1 MHPLRGM
8 YGRMPHGR
16 AVGGTAGNESCV
28 QSEEM
33 QYLRTMRPSLSHA
46 GDADSSNQHNLFRM
60 RKIAVL
66 LSGGVDSLVTARILK
81 DQGHSVFGIHFFTGY
96 ETPDGDGL
104 PGETS
109 SSTTSVIK
117 PREAAAGIASRLRDQ
132 LEIPIEIFDVRK
144 AFQSVVVD
152 YFVRTYQEGRT
163 PNPCMKCNPFIKFG
177 ACLSLAAKQGAS
189 HLATGHYAR
198 VRMDSDG
205 TFHLLRGKDHKKDQ
219 SYFLAG
225 LNQQILAKALF
236 PLGEFTKAET
246 IALSHKLGLKPVA
259 PKESQDICFISN
271 CTYGE
276 FLEQQ
281 PGFISQKGLVE
292 DIDGHVIGEHQGLH
306 HYTIGQR
313 RGINIPASEPYYV
326 IRMDAEQNR
335 LVVGFKEDAFS
346 DTSYVEDIQWIHGPP
361 PQPISVMTRIR
372 YRHERA
378 PSQLT
383 PLGEHAARIRFEAPQ
398 SAITPGQAAVFYD
411 RDEVLGGGWITA

>member
-1 MHPLRGM
+1 
-8 YGRMPHGR
+8 
-16 AVGGTAGNESCV
+16 
-28 QSEEM
+28 
-33 QYLRTMRPSLSHA
+33 
-46 GDADSSNQHNLFRM
+46 M

-81 DQGHSVFGIHFFTGY
+81 DQGHSIFGIHFVTGY
-96 ETPDGDGL
+96 EPSDGATF

-117 PREAAAGIASRLRDQ
+117 PREAAAVIVSRLRDQ
-132 LEIPIEIFDVRK
+132 LEIPIEIFDARK

-163 PNPCMKCNPFIKFG
+163 PNPCMVCNPLIKFG
-177 ACLSLAAKQGAS
+177 ACLSLAEKQGAS

-198 VRMDSDG
+198 VKKYSNG
-205 TFHLLRGKDHKKDQ
+205 SFHLLRGKDHKKDQ

-225 LNQQILAKALF
+225 LNRQILSKAIF

-246 IALSHKLGLKPVA
+246 IALSQKLGLKPVA
-259 PKESQDICFISN
+259 PKESQDICFISD
-271 CTYGE
+271 CTYSE

-281 PGFISQKGLVE
+281 PGFNGQKGRVE
-292 DIDGHVIGEHQGLH
+292 DIHGHVIGEHQGLH

-326 IRMDAEQNR
+326 ICMDAEQNR
-335 LVVGFKEDAFS
+335 LVVGFKQDALS
-346 DTSYVEDIQWIHGPP
+346 DTAYIEEIQWIHEPP
-361 PQPISVMTRIR
+361 PKPISVMTRIR
-372 YRHERA
+372 YRHEAA

-383 PLGEHAARIRFEAPQ
+383 PLGKQTARIRFEVPQ
-398 SAITPGQAAVFYD
+398 AAITPGQAAVFYD
-411 RDEVLGGGWITA
+411 GDEVLGGGWITKDERPTSNAEHRTSNENEY